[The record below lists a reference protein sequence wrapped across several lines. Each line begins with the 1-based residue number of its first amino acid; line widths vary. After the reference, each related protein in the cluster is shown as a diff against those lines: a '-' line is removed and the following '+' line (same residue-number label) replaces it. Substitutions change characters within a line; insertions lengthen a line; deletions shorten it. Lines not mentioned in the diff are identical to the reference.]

1 MDPARTGPVS
11 RHGIA
16 WVAVSSLRPVSGT
29 AAEVRELLEA
39 WESEADPAPL
49 VVETSGSTGRPKR
62 VVLSRAA
69 LRASADATHR
79 RLGGPGQWLL
89 NLPPGNVAGLQVVF
103 RGVRASLSLV
113 EQQGSL
119 VDAVAAMTGPRRYLS
134 LVPTQLVRALRDPA
148 EVEALT
154 GLDTVLIGGGPLHAG
169 VRREAESAG
178 IRVVQTY
185 GMSETCGGCVYDGV
199 PLDGVAVKI
208 DAEGEVLLAGPVL
221 FEGYADDPARTR
233 AVLADGWL
241 RTSDLGRLDEDGRLE
256 VLGRTDDVVISGG
269 VKVPAVAVQQML
281 EAHPAVHEAA
291 VVGVPDEE
299 WGERVVAV
307 LASTDPP
314 TLEQL
319 RALVEPRRW
328 APRQVLE
335 VARLPRLPNGKLD
348 RMALREMALDGAR
361 PGPVAGA

>member
-1 MDPARTGPVS
+1 M
-11 RHGIA
+11 
-16 WVAVSSLRPVSGT
+16 
-29 AAEVRELLEA
+29 RELLQA

-89 NLPPGNVAGLQVVF
+89 NLPPGNVAGLQVIF
-103 RGVRASLSLV
+103 RGVRAALPLV

-119 VDAVAAMTGPRRYLS
+119 AEAVEEMAGPRRYLS
-134 LVPTQLVRALRDPA
+134 LVPTQLVRVLRDP
-148 EVEALT
+148 VETRVLT
-154 GLDTVLIGGGPLHAG
+154 RLDTVLVGGGPLHPG

-208 DAEGEVLLAGPVL
+208 DADGEVLLAGPVL
-221 FEGYADDPARTR
+221 FEGYEHDPDRTA
-233 AVLADGWL
+233 AVLEDGWL
-241 RTSDLGRLDEDGRLE
+241 RTCDVGRLDEDGRLE

-281 EAHPAVHEAA
+281 ETHPAVHEAA

-307 LASTDPP
+307 LAATETPSLD
-314 TLEQL
+314 EL
-319 RALVEPRRW
+319 RELVTPRRW

-335 VARLPRLPNGKLD
+335 VDQLPRLANGKLD
-348 RMALREMALDGAR
+348 RMALREI
-361 PGPVAGA
+361 AGA